1 VAAPRRRAFPELSE
15 GGGRLR
21 DMDLLATAPVLAL
34 ALGVVLGVGLGWLLG
49 RGRASGLQAAL
60 AAEQRLSGER
70 LEGAQLVGP
79 LRDQLGRL
87 EEQLRRLEL
96 ARVRADAELR
106 EQVAQ
111 LSDGSERLGRETAAL
126 SAALRK
132 PQTRGRWGELQLRRV
147 VEHAG
152 MLERC
157 DFTEQPSLV
166 LDDGSVQRPDLV
178 VHLPGGGAVVVDAKV
193 SLSAFLEAVELDDDE
208 ARGRRL
214 DAHARHLRAHV
225 DRLAEKAYWAQFP
238 SAPEFVVLFV
248 PGEAMLAPALE
259 RDPTLLE
266 HAMSRRVHV
275 ATPTTLLSLLRAVA
289 HAQAQTR
296 LAEDARAV
304 HAAGAELYG
313 RLATFGSHVD
323 RLGRSLTR
331 TVSEY
336 NAALG
341 SLERSVLPSARRLA
355 DLGLEAEPLQVQGEI
370 TDAPRPVTAPELAG
384 VTALPERPGLV
395 ERSG

>member
-1 VAAPRRRAFPELSE
+1 MVRCTLA
-15 GGGRLR
+15 G
-21 DMDLLATAPVLAL
+21 MDLADLLPALLAGLL
-34 ALGVVLGVGLGWLLG
+34 LGVGLGLLLV
-49 RGRASGLQAAL
+49 RGRVTGLQAAL
-60 AAEQRLSGER
+60 ASERRLSTER

-79 LRDQLGRL
+79 LREQLGRL

-96 ARVRADAELR
+96 ARVRSEAELR
-106 EQVAQ
+106 EHVATMT
-111 LSDGSERLGRETAAL
+111 DGSERLGRETAAL
-126 SAALRK
+126 SAALRR

-152 MLERC
+152 MLDRC

-166 LDDGSVQRPDLV
+166 LDDGSVQRPDLL

-193 SLSAFLEAVELDDDE
+193 SLAAFLEAVESDDDQ

-214 DAHARHLRAHV
+214 DVHARHLRAHV
-225 DRLAEKAYWAQFP
+225 DRLADKRYWSQFP

-266 HAMSRRVHV
+266 HAMARRVHL

-289 HAQAQTR
+289 HASAQTR

-313 RLATFGSHVD
+313 RLATYGSHVD

-331 TVSEY
+331 TVADY
-336 NAALG
+336 NAAVG
-341 SLERSVLPSARRLA
+341 SLERTVLPSARRLA
-355 DLGLEAEPLQVQGEI
+355 DLGLEGEPLALQGEV
-370 TDAPRPVTAPELAG
+370 TDAPRPLTAPELSA
-384 VTALPERPGLV
+384 VAPLV

>member
-1 VAAPRRRAFPELSE
+1 
-15 GGGRLR
+15 
-21 DMDLLATAPVLAL
+21 
-34 ALGVVLGVGLGWLLG
+34 
-49 RGRASGLQAAL
+49 
-60 AAEQRLSGER
+60 
-70 LEGAQLVGP
+70 
-79 LRDQLGRL
+79 
-87 EEQLRRLEL
+87 
-96 ARVRADAELR
+96 
-106 EQVAQ
+106 
-111 LSDGSERLGRETAAL
+111 
-126 SAALRK
+126 
-132 PQTRGRWGELQLRRV
+132 
-147 VEHAG
+147 
-152 MLERC
+152 
-157 DFTEQPSLV
+157 V
-166 LDDGSVQRPDLV
+166 LDDGSVQRPDLL

-225 DRLAEKAYWAQFP
+225 DRLADKAYWAQFP

-266 HAMSRRVHV
+266 HAMARRVHV

-331 TVSEY
+331 TVSDY

-355 DLGLEAEPLQVQGEI
+355 DLGLEGEPLQVQGEV
-370 TDAPRPVTAPELAG
+370 TDAPRPVTAPELAA
-384 VTALPERPGLV
+384 VTALPERA